1 MYPVSES
8 YKNAISAHVRYGQKV
23 SGKVVLNDGTTT
35 IELSNSNIVS
45 GSLVYTAQIGDGF
58 SVGGASS
65 SQLELGLITDMSNPY
80 NLYGARV
87 TLSYG
92 IVTDSANDSWEWV
105 PLGTF
110 YVKEV
115 SRQTGYVKITA
126 YDSFVKMDIWSD
138 NIITEGSISAILTS
152 CLNECNITGDLS
164 NLSTFPNYNRQIKI
178 SESDSIETLRDCVMW
193 ICQLL
198 GCFSR
203 INREGIFELVH
214 LYSDPVKTITP
225 GERSGSTSVE
235 DGYSQVTQITMS
247 VDSNDYTSG
256 TSEPTMELEENPLM
270 SGWDSDD
277 IQSALDAILTEV
289 TKAVFMP
296 MSCSLFGDPSLM
308 PGDYVTLSD
317 TATLLDTPN
326 SLITSMTWTFR
337 GEHSLT
343 SDGVD
348 IDTSYSQSNKATS
361 ALKKL
366 AEAAKT
372 LATVSNESAELI
384 KQTLGGNVLIRQT
397 AGTNNEIL
405 IMDSPDPEKAV
416 KIWRWNMGGLG
427 YSDNCTGADNTD
439 RVYKTAITMDGAVSA
454 DFIKTGLLTSQNG
467 ASWINLN
474 TGEFSFHSGGS
485 SKIYLEDGTT
495 IDTAINTASSTAN
508 TALTA
513 ANSSVATVTTQYYD
527 STSATEMTGGSWS
540 DTSPT
545 WQEGHYIW
553 SRTKTV
559 SADGKTTEYSEAV
572 CITGN
577 TGKQG
582 GTGSAMHWNLLS
594 NTNTSSLVA
603 NISTSAGET
612 SREFAD
618 DETDANVK
626 VLKLTSNLSSFTW
639 WYLYVRQP
647 SNIKKLIESGPDT
660 LTVSM
665 DIRINTDLPNTIFPF
680 SIRDGNGTNAAY
692 DGPAMAYA
700 FVKDTWKHCVW
711 HMTKVAGQSYSAQV
725 LYSVVPKELAQNG
738 MIFELK
744 NLKLEEGNTATEW
757 CTTQAETIGAAGTTY
772 YTWIKY
778 ADSPT
783 SGMSDNPSGKTYI
796 GIAYNKTTATE
807 STSYSDYSWSLIKGD
822 KGDTGAQGATGA
834 TGAAGVDYSQ
844 GKMLY
849 TDPTFDTGVNK
860 CVVYN
865 NTGNGNVTITR
876 SAKSSDNPF
885 DKATYELVIANKG
898 TASPV
903 CGGFF
908 WANRSRANARF
919 IYRIIAK
926 IPTGYTLVW
935 NADPYGSGGSVTS
948 RTSMAGTGKFQEYV
962 FEAKCGATGTFS
974 TIGFFY
980 LDGTVGTAD
989 NPVTWYVAYATCF
1002 DMTSSSDVQTA
1013 QSTADQANTDVQA
1026 LSTTVVQNYVTSAQ
1040 LDDRITSEVGA
1051 LTTTIEGN
1059 KEMIEERVSDVE
1071 QSSGEWSA
1079 TVSKHTESITKLQDD
1094 VLDVSTTV
1102 SKTMK
1107 LTEEGL
1113 SISAGGSTNTV
1124 LITNDSINFKV
1135 GEYTAAY
1142 ISDKQLWIKDAVIE
1156 NSMTLG
1162 KFAFIPRDSGNLSLV
1177 RKDG

>member
-203 INREGIFELVH
+203 INREGVFELVH
-214 LYSDPVKTITP
+214 LYSDPVKIITP

-277 IQSALDAILTEV
+277 IQSAMDAILTEV

-384 KQTLGGNVLIRQT
+384 KKTLGGNVLIRQT

-454 DFIKTGLLTSQNG
+454 DFVKTGLLTSQNG

-495 IDTAINTASSTAN
+495 IDTAINAATTTATAAQSAASTASSTASA
-508 TALTA
+508 ALTA

-540 DTSPT
+540 DTSPA

-582 GTGSAMHWNLLS
+582 AQGAKGDK
-594 NTNTSSLVA
+594 
-603 NISTSAGET
+603 GEKGD
-612 SREFAD
+612 SG
-618 DETDANVK
+618 
-626 VLKLTSNLSSFTW
+626 
-639 WYLYVRQP
+639 
-647 SNIKKLIESGPDT
+647 ESG
-660 LTVSM
+660 
-665 DIRINTDLPNTIFPF
+665 R
-680 SIRDGNGTNAAY
+680 
-692 DGPAMAYA
+692 
-700 FVKDTWKHCVW
+700 
-711 HMTKVAGQSYSAQV
+711 
-725 LYSVVPKELAQNG
+725 
-738 MIFELK
+738 
-744 NLKLEEGNTATEW
+744 NLIYNSGGISL
-757 CTTQAETIGAAGTTY
+757 QASS
-772 YTWIKY
+772 W
-778 ADSPT
+778 
-783 SGMSDNPSGKTYI
+783 
-796 GIAYNKTTATE
+796 
-807 STSYSDYSWSLIKGD
+807 TSYSDTKKFLSYYDDDLQILRGKTLTFSLE
-822 KGDTGAQGATGA
+822 
-834 TGAAGVDYSQ
+834 
-844 GKMLY
+844 M
-849 TDPTFDTGVNK
+849 
-860 CVVYN
+860 
-865 NTGNGNVTITR
+865 
-876 SAKSSDNPF
+876 
-885 DKATYELVIANKG
+885 ELVNALGDGTNYMRGGWEIEVNYSDGTKKYLGLWKYFNATTATSVEKG
-898 TASPV
+898 RYSTTFTIQDKEISAVKENCLFIQHLAS
-903 CGGFF
+903 
-908 WANRSRANARF
+908 
-919 IYRIIAK
+919 
-926 IPTGYTLVW
+926 
-935 NADPYGSGGSVTS
+935 GSVS
-948 RTSMAGTGKFQEYV
+948 LSKPKLEFGSA
-962 FEAKCGATGTFS
+962 ATDWTP
-974 TIGFFY
+974 
-980 LDGTVGTAD
+980 A
-989 NPVTWYVAYATCF
+989 PE
-1002 DMTSSSDVQTA
+1002 DVVTA

-1040 LDDRITSEVGA
+1040 LDDRITSEVGT
-1051 LTTTIEGN
+1051 LTTTIEDN
-1059 KEMIEERVSDVE
+1059 KKTIEDRVSDVE
-1071 QSSGEWSA
+1071 QKSGEWSA
-1079 TVSKHTESITKLQDD
+1079 TVSKHTEYIEKLDGD
-1094 VLDVSTTV
+1094 VQAVSTTV

-1113 SISAGGSTNTV
+1113 TLSAGDSTNTV

-1177 RKDG
+1177 RKDGD

>member
-1 MYPVSES
+1 MYTLTYEGFTLYDPRLTDRDIYNVSTHLAVDEAGSMSFDMPPTHPHLSELAKLKGRLELCSDSIVLWRGRITEDSVDFDGVITIEAEGQLACLNDSIVEPYNFPEDYEGTDEYKSATNVVEFWLKKLLENHNSQVSEEQQIKLGTVTVS
-8 YKNAISAHVRYGQKV
+8 DPNNYFSRSCEDYSTTWDVVCDKLRDSSLGGHFLVRYE
-23 SGKVVLNDGTTT
+23 SDGTYLDYVADYPLTNT
-35 IELSNSNIVS
+35 QSVEFAQNLLDLTDELDATE
-45 GSLVYTAQIGDGF
+45 VYTAILPVGKDGLTI
-58 SVGGASS
+58 AS
-65 SQLELGLITDMSNPY
+65 LPDGEVTTGLIKEGKVIYSTKGVENYGRITSVQTWDDVTEASN
-80 NLYGARV
+80 LRTKAA
-87 TLSYG
+87 TL
-92 IVTDSANDSWEWV
+92 
-105 PLGTF
+105 LGSTG
-110 YVKEV
+110 VML
-115 SRQTGYVKITA
+115 SR
-126 YDSFVKMDIWSD
+126 
-138 NIITEGSISAILTS
+138 SISVTAV
-152 CLNECNITGDLS
+152 DLHCTDETIAS
-164 NLSTFPNYNRQIKI
+164 LRVGRYTPIVSEPHGLDVRYVLS
-178 SESDSIETLRDCVMW
+178 
-193 ICQLL
+193 
-198 GCFSR
+198 
-203 INREGIFELVH
+203 ELD
-214 LYSDPVKTITP
+214 LDIQDP
-225 GERSGSTSVE
+225 GSTRLTFGATSK
-235 DGYSQVTQITMS
+235 SMS
-247 VDSNDYTSG
+247 DRANNLRANMRNV
-256 TSEPTMELEENPLM
+256 
-270 SGWDSDD
+270 
-277 IQSALDAILTEV
+277 
-289 TKAVFMP
+289 
-296 MSCSLFGDPSLM
+296 
-308 PGDYVTLSD
+308 SD
-317 TATLLDTPN
+317 TAN
-326 SLITSMTWTFR
+326 A
-337 GEHSLT
+337 
-343 SDGVD
+343 
-348 IDTSYSQSNKATS
+348 ATS
-361 ALKKL
+361 TAT
-366 AEAAKT
+366 AAQ
-372 LATVSNESAELI
+372 SA
-384 KQTLGGNVLIRQT
+384 
-397 AGTNNEIL
+397 A
-405 IMDSPDPEKAV
+405 
-416 KIWRWNMGGLG
+416 
-427 YSDNCTGADNTD
+427 
-439 RVYKTAITMDGAVSA
+439 
-454 DFIKTGLLTSQNG
+454 
-467 ASWINLN
+467 
-474 TGEFSFHSGGS
+474 
-485 SKIYLEDGTT
+485 
-495 IDTAINTASSTAN
+495 NTASSTAN

-612 SREFAD
+612 SREFVD

-680 SIRDGNGTNAAY
+680 SIRDGNGANVAY

-711 HMTKVAGQSYSAQV
+711 HMTKVAGQSYSAQA
-725 LYSVVPKELAQNG
+725 LYSKLPKEFAQNG
-738 MIFELK
+738 AIFELK

-757 CTTQAETIGAAGTTY
+757 CTTQAETIGADGTTY

-822 KGDTGAQGATGA
+822 KGATGA
-834 TGAAGVDYSQ
+834 AGAAGVDYSQ

-849 TDPTFDTGVNK
+849 TDPTFDTGVNS
-860 CVVYN
+860 CIVYN
-865 NTGNGNVTITR
+865 HTGNGNVTITR

-898 TASPV
+898 TASPG
-903 CGGFF
+903 CGGFC
-908 WANRSRANARF
+908 WSNQSRANARF

-926 IPTGYTLVW
+926 IPTGYTLTW
-935 NADPYGSGGSVTS
+935 NANAYGSGGSVTS

-974 TIGFFY
+974 TIGYFY
-980 LDGTVGTAD
+980 LNGTVGTAD

-1040 LDDRITSEVGA
+1040 LDDRITSEVGTLA
-1051 LTTTIEGN
+1051 TTIEGN
-1059 KEMIEERVSDVE
+1059 KETIEDRVSDVE
-1071 QSSGEWSA
+1071 QKSGEWSA
-1079 TVSKHTESITKLQDD
+1079 TVSQHTESITKLQDD

-1113 SISAGGSTNTV
+1113 TLSAGGSTNTV